1 MSQILLIRHGESTWN
16 ASGRWQGHADAPLSV
31 RGRSEAN
38 AAGAQ
43 LVDTFDHAW
52 SSDLQRANDTAR
64 SLARSIGLSVVHV
77 DPDLRERAAGPW
89 EGLTRDDIETGWP
102 NFLSTGDRPDGY
114 ESDDLVI
121 ARVVPS
127 LAKIASAAPRSL
139 VVTHGGVMR
148 ALERHLTGSDRRVA
162 NLGGWWLHAK
172 DGHFRIGDTVQL
184 TTDTETSVIE

>member
-43 LVDTFDHAW
+43 LTASFDQAW

-64 SLARSIGLSVVHV
+64 SLARAIGLPVVHV

-102 NFLSTGDRPDGY
+102 NFLNTGDRPDGY

-127 LAKIASAAPRSL
+127 LVKIASAARRSL

-162 NLGGWWLHAK
+162 NLGGWWIHAE
-172 DGHFRIGDTVQL
+172 DGHFRVGETVQL